1 MHAVVIGGGI
11 GGLATAIGLGGAGL
25 DVTVLEQAEALRFG
39 GFGLLVQPNGLRAL
53 DVIGA
58 GDAVRAAGRPITRTD
73 VAFASGRRGT
83 GLELA
88 PEAAPVAIERSR
100 LLAALHERLAPH
112 LGGQVALRTGAR
124 VTALEVD
131 AERVRV
137 GLADGGSLEADLLI
151 GADGLHSVV
160 RAHLHG
166 DQPLR
171 YAGYTVWRGLARGP
185 GLAVDA
191 LREHWGRG
199 KRFGIVPLADDTI
212 YWFATAN
219 RPPGGEDTPDTPTA
233 LRTVFAGWPA
243 RVQDVIAATAADE
256 AMRLDCYDRPPLRVW
271 GRGPVTLLGDAAHP
285 MTPNLG
291 QGACQALEDAAALT
305 LCFSPP
311 HGLGDPEAALRA
323 YERFRIPRARW
334 FVERSWRFGRLGQR
348 SNRVVC
354 ALRDAAIAHTPRR
367 VMERA
372 MLKTWSV
379 SFDGLRGPTPPDADR
394 PT

>member
-1 MHAVVIGGGI
+1 M
-11 GGLATAIGLGGAGL
+11 TSESSSPSSRAGSREPPPEPSPTESG
-25 DVTVLEQAEALRFG
+25 DVA
-39 GFGLLVQPNGLRAL
+39 P
-53 DVIGA
+53 
-58 GDAVRAAGRPITRTD
+58 GRPITRTD

-83 GLELA
+83 GLQLA

-137 GLADGGSLEADLLI
+137 DLADGGSLEADLLI

-160 RAHLHG
+160 R
-166 DQPLR
+166 
-171 YAGYTVWRGLARGP
+171 
-185 GLAVDA
+185 
-191 LREHWGRG
+191 
-199 KRFGIVPLADDTI
+199 
-212 YWFATAN
+212 
-219 RPPGGEDTPDTPTA
+219 
-233 LRTVFAGWPA
+233 
-243 RVQDVIAATAADE
+243 E

-305 LCFSPP
+305 LCFGPP

-323 YERFRIPRARW
+323 YERFRIARARW
-334 FVERSWRFGRLGQR
+334 FVERSRRFGRLGQR

-354 ALRDAAIAHTPRR
+354 ALRDAAIAHTPRW
-367 VMERA
+367 VMEHA